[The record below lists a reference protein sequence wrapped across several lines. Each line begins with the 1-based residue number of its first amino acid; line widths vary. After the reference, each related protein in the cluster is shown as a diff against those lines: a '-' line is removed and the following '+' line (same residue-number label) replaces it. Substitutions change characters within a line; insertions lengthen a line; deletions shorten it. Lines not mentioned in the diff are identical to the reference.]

1 MSQPKSRYQN
11 RPGVMGTSGR
21 LEPIEGPT
29 GLRNKQERRI
39 RQSCT
44 ISDKHDHGIWF
55 RESHRDLTRCDGV
68 PWPTAASR
76 RAEIGVHYLTNKNG
90 VNKNG

>member
-1 MSQPKSRYQN
+1 MAQPKSRYQK

-29 GLRNKQERRI
+29 GLRNRQERRI

-44 ISDKHDHGIWF
+44 VAGDHQHGVWLLDNG
-55 RESHRDLTRCDGV
+55 RRNLERCNGA
-68 PWPTAASR
+68 PWPSAASR
-76 RAEIGVHYLTNKNG
+76 KADSEARQVASSLR
-90 VNKNG
+90 

>member
-1 MSQPKSRYQN
+1 MAQPKSRYQK

-39 RQSCT
+39 RQSCGL
-44 ISDKHDHGIWF
+44 DH
-55 RESHRDLTRCDGV
+55 RHNVVECNGV

-76 RAEIGVHYLTNKNG
+76 KAEAAKTA
-90 VNKNG
+90 